1 MNQKYILDSD
11 ILIYFLKGKRD
22 VVEKIISM
30 PKNNLY
36 ITIIN
41 YTELLYGIYHSNRI
55 NENKE
60 KILPFLDNFEI
71 LPFDKK
77 SSEIF
82 AQLKAK
88 LKKQGNIIA
97 DMDLMIASIAVSN
110 KAILYTNNLKH
121 FERIKDLKI
130 LSLDQT

>member
-11 ILIYFLKGKRD
+11 ILIYFLKGKKDIIKR
-22 VVEKIISM
+22 IISL
-30 PKNNLY
+30 PQDNLY

-41 YTELLYGIYHSNRI
+41 YTELLYGIYNSNKI
-55 NENKE
+55 TQNKE

-71 LPFDKK
+71 LQFDKS

-82 AQLKAK
+82 AKLKSK

-97 DMDLMIASIAVSN
+97 DMDLMIASITIAN
-110 KAILYTNNLKH
+110 KATLFTNNLKH
-121 FERIKDLKI
+121 FTRIEELKI
-130 LSLDQT
+130 MEL

>member
-11 ILIYFLKGKRD
+11 ILIYFLKGKED
-22 VVEKIISM
+22 IIRKVISL
-30 PKNNLY
+30 PKNDLY

-41 YTELLYGIYHSNRI
+41 YTELLYGIYNSNKVTQNR
-55 NENKE
+55 E
-60 KILPFLDNFEI
+60 KILPFLENFEI
-71 LPFDKK
+71 LQFDKN

-97 DMDLMIASIAVSN
+97 DMDLMIASIAITN
-110 KAILYTNNLKH
+110 KAILFTNNVKH
-121 FERIKDLKI
+121 FKRIKELKI
-130 LSLDQT
+130 LEIEK